1 MYTTPANI
9 PLFYGLIKLHKEGY
23 PIRPITSLCGS
34 PTYEVSKHLTKIL
47 NPTTDLAPQKL
58 KNSQSLKES
67 MQNLTILDN
76 CMLVSYDVKQLF
88 TSIPQ
93 QLAIDCLESLLIERT
108 DWKERTDMEIT
119 DILDLTKLCINSAI
133 F

>member
-1 MYTTPANI
+1 
-9 PLFYGLIKLHKEGY
+9 
-23 PIRPITSLCGS
+23 
-34 PTYEVSKHLTKIL
+34 
-47 NPTTDLAPQKL
+47 
-58 KNSQSLKES
+58 

-108 DWKERTDMEIT
+108 EWKERTDMEIT